1 MRYKADITAGGL
13 KMRESRIIADLL
25 LKGADKEVWDTEI
38 EDRNILQTRSPETAR
53 RLLRLIR
60 GRLALMTPEHWT
72 MVRDGSKGMA
82 VQAVFAAAVKHSA
95 LLGDFLDLR
104 LRQEYQ
110 IFTEMVPATIWTHY
124 LEDCKSRDP
133 EMPDWNVSTIKRLR
147 SSVFQMLTETG
158 YFTVSSPRKLQ
169 KIYLVADLKTYLE
182 DQNEQYVLRCMT
194 ACL

>member
-1 MRYKADITAGGL
+1 MSYKADITAGGL
-13 KMRESRIIADLL
+13 KMRETRIIADLM
-25 LKGADKEVWDTEI
+25 LKGASNEIWNTEI
-38 EDRNILQTRSPETAR
+38 EDRNILQTRSPATAR

-72 MVRDGSKGMA
+72 MVRDGSKDLA

-110 IFTEMVPATIWTHY
+110 IFTEMVPAKIWTHY
-124 LEDCKSRDP
+124 LEDCKFRDP
-133 EMPDWNVSTIKRLR
+133 ELPDWSVSTIKRLQ
-147 SSVFQMLTETG
+147 SSVFQMLTEAG
-158 YFTVSSPRKLQ
+158 YFSGLSPRRLQ
-169 KIYLVADLKTYLE
+169 QVHLIFPLKRYLE
-182 DQNEQYVLRCMT
+182 DQNDQYVLRCMT

>member
-1 MRYKADITAGGL
+1 
-13 KMRESRIIADLL
+13 
-25 LKGADKEVWDTEI
+25 
-38 EDRNILQTRSPETAR
+38 
-53 RLLRLIR
+53 
-60 GRLALMTPEHWT
+60 
-72 MVRDGSKGMA
+72 MVRDGSKDLA

-110 IFTEMVPATIWTHY
+110 IFTEMVPATIWNHY
-124 LEDCKSRDP
+124 LEGCKSRDP

-147 SSVFQMLTETG
+147 SSVFQMLTEAG
-158 YFTVSSPRKLQ
+158 YLAASRSRKLQ
-169 KIYLVADLKTYLE
+169 KVHLMADLKTYLE

>member
-1 MRYKADITAGGL
+1 MRYKADISASGL
-13 KMRESRIIADLL
+13 KMRETRIIADLM
-25 LKGADKEVWDTEI
+25 LKGASNETWNTEI
-38 EDRNILQTRSPETAR
+38 EDRNILQTRSPSMAR

-72 MVRDGSKGMA
+72 MVRDGSKDLA

-110 IFTEMVPATIWTHY
+110 IFTEMVPAKIWTHY

-133 EMPDWNVSTIKRLR
+133 ELPDWSVSTIKRLQ
-147 SSVFQMLTETG
+147 SSVFQMLIEAG
-158 YFTVSSPRKLQ
+158 YFSVFIPRRLQ
-169 KIYLVADLKTYLE
+169 QVHLIFPLKRYLE
-182 DQNEQYVLRCMT
+182 DQNDQYVLRCMT